1 MTSPLNEITI
11 SVQLFAAYQ
20 EIIGQPSM
28 TQAVPVGFT
37 VGQLLDQV
45 LCRYPALEPW
55 RSQTRYGVN
64 CQFVSSDQVLQ
75 AGDEVVFIP
84 PVSGG

>member
-1 MTSPLNEITI
+1 MTSSLSEITI

-20 EIIGQPSM
+20 EIIGQPLVV
-28 TQAVPVGFT
+28 QAVPAGTT

-45 LCRYPALEPW
+45 LCHYPALEPW
-55 RSQTRYGVN
+55 RLQTRFGVN
-64 CQFVSSDQVLQ
+64 CQFVPSDQVLK